1 MAPSIGLNLRVT
13 GYCNQGGRKYMEDV
27 FSVAYQQTEDE
38 KDLEYA
44 FFGIFDGHGGREAA
58 VFAKEHLMDFI
69 VKQKIFWADDDES
82 VLRAIREGFIQ
93 THQAMW
99 GELEKWPKTVSGLPS
114 TAGTTASIAFIRRGK
129 IYIGHVG
136 DSAIVLGFDDSGNDS
151 EEKVWKSE
159 PLTRDHKPESDEESK
174 RIEKSGG
181 KVICKSGVPRVV
193 WNRPKMGHKGPVRR
207 STHIDEI
214 PFLAV
219 ARSLGDLWSYNS
231 EEDVFVVSPEPDTYV
246 YPIDITKNRCLILGT
261 DGAWNMLT
269 PAQAVAHVCQAERS
283 NEQHMLYPH
292 NNVINGSS
300 VPTSGRQWIN
310 PSKYLVDRAIE
321 RWQGNNL
328 RADNT
333 SIVTVMLDPP
343 GPPRAQVLKRQRE
356 LAMLNRVSGIN
367 NLTGAQDS
375 VPGGNSMAQ
384 SSGVKEVLNRNALGF
399 ESRGT
404 VALVT
409 NTDAPSAN
417 LANFALINREQSNTL
432 KPEDQP
438 DPSKVHQSKL
448 LTKRTKNDIP
458 SSENPKSISIISR
471 FPNSRNIEDVQGH
484 GLVPSSSRILH
495 DFQTSGTSNHSVRR
509 PLPTLPNSPQ
519 DNLALEKSSSNSQGA
534 SSSNILS
541 AQSRAAL
548 NRLTDGSSG
557 ISGVVSTVTN
567 ADSCSA
573 SVRRGQRNY
582 PLTKSSSGE
591 VSQNPNMIRPEEGGI
606 YEEIKTNSKS
616 SFQNRSPLSESMV
629 DVDEDSIQ
637 INEISSSDDE
647 KSPIH
652 HILSKPISISNVST
666 VARGIYVSSTGNKHL
681 TKVLK
686 ETRLSRELNALQLDS
701 PCFAPN
707 YTENRRATNAKRRN
721 NLEMGDHNQS
731 DTENEEQVMNRP
743 REKRH
748 LRSSSSTAIS
758 FPSSCDE
765 KAVLE
770 QCQKLNNRIRNME
783 RKVAKKTEELNKQVR
798 QLQSALIVGGQCS
811 NKHNTKYSK
820 SEHFLRSTQS
830 IRFKPSPARRNMH
843 GSSSSVTSQIRSLRS
858 NTSPCIIPKK
868 SKMTPITN
876 SSRKRKIALEAA
888 HHQSLEIQPA
898 KSPRTIASSVVRAS
912 AINKQPIIHTR
923 SRRARVLHLKK

>member
-136 DSAIVLGFDDSGNDS
+136 DSAIVLGFDDSGNDT

-159 PLTRDHKPESDEESK
+159 PLTRDHKPESDEESR

-261 DGAWNMLT
+261 DGAWNMLS

-300 VPTSGRQWIN
+300 VATSGRQWIN

-356 LAMLNRVSGIN
+356 LAMLNRVSLAGV
-367 NLTGAQDS
+367 QDT
-375 VPGGNSMAQ
+375 VPSGNSMAQ
-384 SSGVKEVLNRNALGF
+384 SSCVKEVLNRNALGF

-409 NTDAPSAN
+409 NTDASSAN
-417 LANFALINREQSNTL
+417 HSNFALINREQNDTL

-438 DPSKVHQSKL
+438 ETTDPTKVHQSKL
-448 LTKRTKNDIP
+448 LAKRTKSDIP
-458 SSENPKSISIISR
+458 SIENPNRQTNSISIISR

-509 PLPTLPNSPQ
+509 PLPTLPNNPH
-519 DNLALEKSSSNSQGA
+519 DNLALEKSSSNSKGA

-548 NRLTDGSSG
+548 NRLTDGSNG
-557 ISGVVSTVTN
+557 ISGVVSTVSN

-582 PLTKSSSGE
+582 PPTKSSSGE
-591 VSQNPNMIRPEEGGI
+591 VSQNPNMVRPDEGGI
-606 YEEIKTNSKS
+606 YEEIQSNSKS
-616 SFQNRSPLSESMV
+616 SFQNRPPLSEPIV
-629 DVDEDSIQ
+629 EGNSIQ
-637 INEISSSDDE
+637 CNEISSSDDE
-647 KSPIH
+647 KSPI
-652 HILSKPISISNVST
+652 ILSKPTSISI
-666 VARGIYVSSTGNKHL
+666 VSSTGNKHL

-707 YTENRRATNAKRRN
+707 YTANRRTNAKRRTH
-721 NLEMGDHNQS
+721 LQMGDHSS
-731 DTENEEQVMNRP
+731 DTENEEQVINRP
-743 REKRH
+743 REKRN
-748 LRSSSSTAIS
+748 LRSSSSTALS

-770 QCQKLNNRIRNME
+770 QCMKLNNRIRNME

-798 QLQSALIVGGQCS
+798 QLQSTLIVGGQCS
-811 NKHNTKYSK
+811 NKHNTKYTK

-830 IRFKPSPARRNMH
+830 IRFKPPPVGRKIH
-843 GSSSSVTSQIRSLRS
+843 GSSSTVTSQIRSLRS

-868 SKMTPITN
+868 TKMTPITN
-876 SSRKRKIALEAA
+876 SGRKRKIALEAA

-898 KSPRTIASSVVRAS
+898 KSPRTIAASVVRAS

>member
-58 VFAKEHLMDFI
+58 VFAKEHLMDFV
-69 VKQKIFWADDDES
+69 VKQKMFWADDDES

-136 DSAIVLGFDDSGNDS
+136 DSAIVLGFEDPSDDSDEN
-151 EEKVWKSE
+151 VWRSV
-159 PLTRDHKPESDEESK
+159 PLTIDHKPESDEESR

-246 YPIDITKNRCLILGT
+246 YPIDIAKNRCLILGT

-292 NNVINGSS
+292 TNVANGSS
-300 VPTSGRQWIN
+300 VASSSRQWIN

-321 RWQGNNL
+321 RWNGNNL

-356 LAMLNRVSGIN
+356 LATLNDVNGVNRVPIIHGDQI
-367 NLTGAQDS
+367 Q
-375 VPGGNSMAQ
+375 P
-384 SSGVKEVLNRNALGF
+384 SSCISETKTASENAFVDKDAFGF
-399 ESRGT
+399 NGRGS

-409 NTDAPSAN
+409 NTVTPSPPHNEKFETSNEVENLKFVSEGPHHKESLVKTAN
-417 LANFALINREQSNTL
+417 NLHSKTTSEQISSN
-432 KPEDQP
+432 
-438 DPSKVHQSKL
+438 
-448 LTKRTKNDIP
+448 
-458 SSENPKSISIISR
+458 ENVGRPPKSVSIISR
-471 FPNSRNIEDVQGH
+471 FPNSKNIEDVQGH
-484 GLVPSSSRILH
+484 GLIPSSSRILH
-495 DFQTSGTSNHSVRR
+495 DFQTSGQSKASVRR
-509 PLPTLPNSPQ
+509 PLPMLPPLPQ
-519 DNLALEKSSSNSQGA
+519 ASNCYRDHQSAIEQSSHSRTGT
-534 SSSNILS
+534 SSASNILS

-548 NRLTDGSSG
+548 NRLADTAYASAALTSSAASADSGSS
-557 ISGVVSTVTN
+557 N
-567 ADSCSA
+567 F
-573 SVRRGQRNY
+573 RRGQRSLLHKNA
-582 PLTKSSSGE
+582 PSNAVLQSSKMHNINAKTTQEPSLSGHIL
-591 VSQNPNMIRPEEGGI
+591 NTIDND
-606 YEEIKTNSKS
+606 K
-616 SFQNRSPLSESMV
+616 
-629 DVDEDSIQ
+629 DIQ
-637 INEISSSDDE
+637 CSEISSSDDE
-647 KSPIH
+647 NCSIRNS
-652 HILSKPISISNVST
+652 LSNPNVTSNVS
-666 VARGIYVSSTGNKHL
+666 GVSSSGTKNRL
-681 TKVLK
+681 KVLK

-701 PCFAPN
+701 PHIVIN
-707 YTENRRATNAKRRN
+707 KRTHSLTRKRRF
-721 NLEMGDHNQS
+721 EIGEHNS
-731 DTENEEQVMNRP
+731 DTENEEHIINRP
-743 REKRH
+743 IERRK
-748 LRSSSSTAIS
+748 LRSSSIS
-758 FPSSCDE
+758 AETFSPSCDE

-770 QCQKLNNRIRNME
+770 QCKKLNNRIRNME
-783 RKVAKKTEELNKQVR
+783 RKVAKKTEELNQQVR
-798 QLQSALIVGGQCS
+798 QLQSTLIVASRCS
-811 NKHNTKYSK
+811 NSLTSK
-820 SEHFLRSTQS
+820 STKNKHFLRSSQAMGL
-830 IRFKPSPARRNMH
+830 KPSTLGRNKRPS
-843 GSSSSVTSQIRSLRS
+843 GTSKCRSLRS
-858 NTSPCIIPKK
+858 NTSTSVIPKNK
-868 SKMTPITN
+868 SPCSNRTTPM
-876 SSRKRKIALEAA
+876 SAHRKRKMCFE
-888 HHQSLEIQPA
+888 QSPGTTKIQPA
-898 KSPRTIASSVVRAS
+898 KSPRNISSSVVRAS
-912 AINKQPIIHTR
+912 AINKRAIIYTR
-923 SRRARVLHLKK
+923 SKRARILHLKK